1 MAQALVIDTAAA
13 KSIRQEIGSPDL
25 ASPEWPL
32 KDDCH
37 AQVIAPVRRPPHRD
51 KAAFAHDFRLL
62 EPIHYP
68 LDHFLNATF
77 DRVES
82 HITWVVHQY
91 ILQPVEGAG
100 QMRPGRRIAAHS
112 GLNIAPCVLVWNFI
126 EHFPKCP
133 MRPWVLSVDGDM

>member
-1 MAQALVIDTAAA
+1 
-13 KSIRQEIGSPDL
+13 
-25 ASPEWPL
+25 
-32 KDDCH
+32 
-37 AQVIAPVRRPPHRD
+37 VRRPPHRD

-68 LDHFLNATF
+68 LDPFLNATF

-91 ILQPVEGAG
+91 ILQPVECAG
-100 QMRPGRRIAAHS
+100 QVRLGRRITVNS
-112 GLNIAPCVLVWNFI
+112 RLNIAPCALVWNFI

-133 MRPWVLSVDGDM
+133 MRPWVLSVDGYMALIIIRDRIEPCAGLVKLAQCAKGRFAKAWA